1 MSLAD
6 LRDIEFTS
14 PRTLDEACAAMA
26 GYHRDGYQVWALSG
40 CTDWMV
46 ERHLDPIAEQPRRAA
61 AVDLQGLSELRGIR
75 VDAGRAWI
83 GAAETFLSI
92 RRHPELA
99 TRCALL
105 AEMAADVG
113 AIQIQARGT
122 LGGNLVS
129 GSPAADG
136 VTALFALD
144 ATVVLHSVRGRR
156 TVPVTSYYTG
166 YRRSVREPDELV
178 VGFELDLPSPSA
190 TTVWRKVGTRKAQS
204 ISKVALAGVAQQG
217 ADGRLDRLGFGL
229 ASVAEVVLPLNAVR
243 TLALGARAR
252 DIDPGA
258 VERAVDQDI
267 RPIDDIRST
276 ARYRRHVART
286 LVRRFFE
293 SIDPA

>member
-14 PRTLDEACAAMA
+14 PRTLDEACEAMA
-26 GYHRDGYQVWALSG
+26 GYHRDGYRVWALSG

-46 ERHLDPIAEQPRRAA
+46 ERHLDPIATQPRKAA
-61 AVDLQGLSELRGIR
+61 AVDLQRLSELRGIR
-75 VDAGRAWI
+75 VDASKAWI

-92 RRHPELA
+92 RRHPALSA
-99 TRCALL
+99 RCALL

-243 TLALGARAR
+243 TLALGARPR

>member
-26 GYHRDGYQVWALSG
+26 RYHRDGYQVWALSG

-61 AVDLQGLSELRGIR
+61 AVDMQGLSELRGIL

-144 ATVVLHSVRGRR
+144 AAVVLQSIRGRR

-178 VGFELDLPSPSA
+178 VGFELDLPSPGA
-190 TTVWRKVGTRKAQS
+190 MTLWRKVGTRKAQS
-204 ISKVALAGVAQQG
+204 ISKVALAAVAQRG
-217 ADGRLDRLGFGL
+217 ADGRLDRLGFGM
-229 ASVAEVVLPLNAVR
+229 ASVAEVVLPLHAVR
-243 TLALGARAR
+243 SLALGVRPR
-252 DIDPGA
+252 DIDLGA

-293 SIDPA
+293 SIDPG